1 MSFCPDTV
9 THGAHAAP
17 TRRNII
23 TIIDIKSCV
32 SRTIRAM
39 IRAFA
44 SQLLGCSARQS
55 ETHCGYY
62 IFDSSKTFQAISH
75 PLRPLTQNVAKEMFS
90 DFDKSCAAQGADNP
104 TSSIAAAAEFA
115 SEQLFGL
122 TGSGANENAVF
133 VIGPVPSPETA
144 SFDLTAIVRKLA
156 QSSTVWVNTLQNS
169 NRDSPFSTNGC
180 KVVPLAAVGNPKP
193 KVPFEII
200 LRCLLSRMTSR
211 EQNPQKHWVGR
222 LRLQINETLTAKPSH
237 SETGDPG
244 PKQVYLGHIKLWP
257 LVGTAHFGL
266 MHSFKCVTVL
276 SLVPKSAERAD
287 WFANTDALSC
297 HAAHG

>member
-32 SRTIRAM
+32 SVRFVSIDIELTRTCSQRTIRAM

-169 NRDSPFSTNGC
+169 NRGVLRGRCIPRLTHRCRFAIQHKWLQSCSPSC
-180 KVVPLAAVGNPKP
+180 
-193 KVPFEII
+193 
-200 LRCLLSRMTSR
+200 CR
-211 EQNPQKHWVGR
+211 E
-222 LRLQINETLTAKPSH
+222 
-237 SETGDPG
+237 SEAQG
-244 PKQVYLGHIKLWP
+244 
-257 LVGTAHFGL
+257 
-266 MHSFKCVTVL
+266 
-276 SLVPKSAERAD
+276 
-287 WFANTDALSC
+287 
-297 HAAHG
+297 